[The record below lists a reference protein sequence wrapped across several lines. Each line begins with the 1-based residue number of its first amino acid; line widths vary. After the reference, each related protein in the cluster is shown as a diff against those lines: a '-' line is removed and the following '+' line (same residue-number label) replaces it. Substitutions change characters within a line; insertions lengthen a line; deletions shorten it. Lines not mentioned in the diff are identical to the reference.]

1 MTESISIVTA
11 FFDIGRGDIP
21 KDKGYPIYTHRTTE
35 TYFEYF
41 SNLAKL
47 ENEMIIFTSEEYK
60 DKILKI
66 RKEKPTK
73 IIIIDLK
80 KKFHRQPGKIKEVL
94 GNDKFRSRVNKD
106 MLLNIEYWSSE
117 YVLVNNLKTFFV
129 NYAIRKNLISN
140 DIISWIDFGYVR
152 DVDTLN
158 NVKNWYYPFDKDKI
172 HFFTIRKNYP
182 LKKIKDVYDMI
193 FNNKVFVIGGA
204 IAGEKEEWKKFYK
217 LQKQCQNDLL
227 KQNIS
232 DDDQGVYFM
241 CLFKNPNLFRLNY
254 LGKDKWFS
262 LFRKYDRTSKISL
275 TEKLRDIFV

>member
-21 KDKGYPIYTHRTTE
+21 KDKGYPIYTH

-129 NYAIRKNLISN
+129 NYVIRKNLISN

>member
-129 NYAIRKNLISN
+129 NYVIRKNLISN

-232 DDDQGVYFM
+232 DDDQGVHFM